1 MTSPTQQPANSSEPQ
16 RSELRSA
23 QRIVIKIGTRVLTH
37 DDGRMALGR
46 FFLLV
51 ETAAA
56 LRAEG
61 REVLLVSSGAVGL
74 GAEALS
80 LPGTPED
87 LVARQACAAI
97 GQSRLMGLYQA
108 GFAHFGTPCAQ
119 ILLTQS
125 DFENRERYLNLRST
139 LVEILRRGA
148 VPIINENDAVSTAEL
163 VYLEGAA
170 PMQPVFGDNDQLSA
184 LVAAK
189 LDADLL
195 VLLTDVEGVYPDD
208 PRSAP
213 EMHWIDV
220 LSEPE
225 SASIGAGG
233 SASGAGRGGMRSK
246 LHAAATASQ
255 SGCHVVIASGRKPG
269 VLNQIVAG
277 EAAGTWIP
285 KRAGMPARHRWLA
298 HAASPSGILV
308 LDAGAVDALYERN
321 ASLLPAGVTTIT
333 GDFERGEV
341 VEMHTPDGL
350 CIGRGAVHCDSTEAR
365 AWCQGT
371 PPEGARSS
379 HALIRR
385 DQMVLEKRP
394 AG

>member
-1 MTSPTQQPANSSEPQ
+1 MNPTPTELE
-16 RSELRSA
+16 RGELRNA
-23 QRIVIKIGTRVLTH
+23 QRIVVKIGTRVLTH

-80 LPGTPED
+80 LTETPED
-87 LVARQACAAI
+87 VVARQACAAI
-97 GQSRLMGLYQA
+97 GQSRLMGLYQS
-108 GFAHFGTPCAQ
+108 GFAHFSIPCAQ

-139 LVEILRRGA
+139 LVEILQRGA

-163 VYLEGAA
+163 VYLESHGTPA
-170 PMQPVFGDNDQLSA
+170 MQREPVFGDNDQLSA

-195 VLLTDVEGVYPDD
+195 ILLTDVEGVYPED
-208 PRSAP
+208 PRRAP
-213 EMHWIDV
+213 EMRQIDT
-220 LSEPE
+220 LHDPE
-225 SASIGAGG
+225 SAAIGAGE

-246 LHAAATASQ
+246 LRAAATASQ
-255 SGCHVVIASGRKPG
+255 SGCHVVIASGRRPG
-269 VLNQIVAG
+269 VLTEIVAG
-277 EAAGTWIP
+277 ESAGTWIP
-285 KRAGMPARHRWLA
+285 KRSGMPARHRWLA
-298 HAASPSGILV
+298 HAASPNGILV
-308 LDAGAVDALYERN
+308 LDSGAVDALYERN
-321 ASLLPAGVTTIT
+321 ASLLPAGVTAIT
-333 GDFERGEV
+333 GEFGRGDV
-341 VEMHTPDGL
+341 VELHTGDGL
-350 CIGRGAVHCDSTEAR
+350 CIGRGAVHCDSGEAR
-365 AWCQGT
+365 AWCDGT

-379 HALIRR
+379 HALVRR

-394 AG
+394 NA